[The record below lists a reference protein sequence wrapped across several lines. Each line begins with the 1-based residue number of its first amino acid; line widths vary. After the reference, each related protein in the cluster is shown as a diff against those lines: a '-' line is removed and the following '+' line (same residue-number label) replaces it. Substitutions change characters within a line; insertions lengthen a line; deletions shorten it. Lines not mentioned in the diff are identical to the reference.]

1 MMSSSVAI
9 PPEIGQ
15 FRILEHI
22 PLGVVVLDA
31 GYHVVFWNKCLEYW
45 TGQDAAGITGQDIR
59 KHFPL
64 VAEKRFAARI
74 ASVFCGGPPIIFS
87 SHIHK
92 YLIPAT
98 LPNGSYRLQHVTV
111 SPMRRLDGSFLAMI
125 MLQDVTEVNT
135 RLTQR
140 KQAEDKLRTV
150 LSQLEATNAQL
161 EQSNARAMRMARK
174 AQEANAAKSIFL
186 ANMSHEIRTPMGGIL
201 GALDMLASK
210 EQDADKL
217 TLLRMTTD
225 SAKSLLQIINDI
237 LDLSKVEAG
246 KMALHPEDIS
256 LETIMRRCQ
265 DLYSIPARN
274 KNLDLRLEMGP
285 DLPRTLHIDPT
296 RLEQILRNLLDNAI
310 KFTHQGWVRFGV
322 QYARDA
328 NLGQALH
335 FAVQDSG
342 IGITASS
349 LDQLFRPFSQA
360 DSSYAKQY
368 GGTGLG
374 LALSRRL
381 AELMGGT
388 LAVESTSGLGST
400 FSLVLPLSPPVSADS
415 DRSPGHL
422 VQPSEPDQSQPE
434 PIKTA
439 LPLPSHQPPPI
450 LKQRTIRVLVA
461 EDVELNQQ
469 YLTFLLERQGYHFDL
484 VSNGLAAVQAFA
496 SSTYDIILMDIQ
508 MPDMDGLEATE
519 RIRALERERNLPRTP
534 IIALTAYAM
543 PEEQANFLA
552 RGMDGFLPKPIQGDN
567 LHAEMQRLLTTSHQ
581 TVSSAPEITLGN
593 GSKSASGTAT
603 GTASESTSESNMKTD
618 PGPSPVFNLRDIQSR
633 FMGNDTLWRRM
644 VARFLQ
650 QELPEYRERL
660 NQLIHEAD
668 LQETARLAHKIKGAL
683 GTLCAEPSHE
693 TAAALEI
700 TAKNADI
707 SATTNGMYTLLAEL
721 DRMPSAFAAN
731 QADRDEDHERATSE

>member
-1 MMSSSVAI
+1 MSSSVAI
-9 PPEIGQ
+9 PPETGQ
-15 FRILEHI
+15 FRILDHI

-45 TGQDAAGITGQDIR
+45 TGQDAAGISGQDIR

-64 VAEKRFAARI
+64 VAEKRFATRI
-74 ASVFCGGPPIIFS
+74 ASVFRGGPPIIFS

-111 SPMRRLDGSFLAMI
+111 SPMRRRDGSFLAMI

-135 RLTQR
+135 RLIQR
-140 KQAEDKLRTV
+140 KQAEDRLRNV

-161 EQSNARAMRMARK
+161 EKSNAQAVRMARK

-246 KMALHPEDIS
+246 KMELHPEDVS
-256 LETIMRRCQ
+256 LETIMRRCR

-274 KNLDLRLEMGP
+274 KNLDLHLDLGP
-285 DLPRTLHIDPT
+285 GLPRTLRIDPT

-322 QYARDA
+322 QYVQGAD
-328 NLGQALH
+328 LGPALH

-342 IGITASS
+342 IGISASS

-360 DSSYAKQY
+360 DSSYAKQH

-381 AELMGGT
+381 AELMDGT
-388 LAVESTSGLGST
+388 LVVKSTPGQGSI
-400 FSLVLPLSPPVSADS
+400 FSLVLPLSQSGSTEFGRSSGSSAQPP
-415 DRSPGHL
+415 
-422 VQPSEPDQSQPE
+422 EPDPSRPDPKITLQ
-434 PIKTA
+434 
-439 LPLPSHQPPPI
+439 PLPSQQPGP
-450 LKQRTIRVLVA
+450 LAKQRTIRVLVA

-469 YLTFLLERQGYHFDL
+469 YLTFLLERHGYHLDL
-484 VSNGLAAVQAFA
+484 VTNGLAAVQAFA
-496 SSTYDIILMDIQ
+496 SATYDIILMDIQ

-552 RGMDGFLPKPIQGDN
+552 RDMDGFLPKPIQGAH
-567 LHAEMQRLLTTSHQ
+567 LHAEMQRLLKISPQ
-581 TVSSAPEITLGN
+581 PISSEPEIALE
-593 GSKSASGTAT
+593 SVSE
-603 GTASESTSESNMKTD
+603 TASEATSRNDIIAD
-618 PGPSPVFNLRDIQSR
+618 PGPIPVFNLRDIQSR
-633 FMGNDTLWRRM
+633 FMGNDALWRKM
-644 VARFLQ
+644 VAHFLQ
-650 QELPEYRERL
+650 QELPEYREQL
-660 NQLIHEAD
+660 NKLLQDAD
-668 LQETARLAHKIKGAL
+668 PRETARLAHKIKGAL
-683 GTLCAEPSHE
+683 GTLCAEPSHH
-693 TAAALEI
+693 AAAVLEKI
-700 TAKNADI
+700 AKNADV
-707 SATTNGMYTLLAEL
+707 SATATGMYTLLAEL

-731 QADRDEDHERATSE
+731 QADRDEEHQRATPE